1 MLLLLLGLVVA
12 AATAL
17 LVRCAVSSRADLVL
31 IAILS
36 LPLMPLAAMS
46 ITGDVSRYLPP
57 QTFSDGH
64 TGVGEIALA
73 SAFASAVVAVCV
85 AALAVWAGR
94 KWLWR

>member
-1 MLLLLLGLVVA
+1 MMLILLGLALA
-12 AATAL
+12 AATAF
-17 LVRCAVSSRADLVL
+17 LVRRAASSRADLVL

-57 QTFSDGH
+57 DMFSDGH
-64 TGVGEIALA
+64 SGVGEIALA
-73 SAFASAVVAVCV
+73 SAFASLVTAVCV

-94 KWLWR
+94 TWLWR